1 MTISL
6 PLSFGSDPQPSTH
19 LHYPRLFTP
28 GALAGR
34 TLKNRIVHAAISLHF
49 PVHDDVPEGLIDY
62 HRTRAEG
69 GAAMLI
75 AEPLGMAPHQ
85 SNQRVPAW
93 SDRMSSGL
101 ARWAEAVES
110 LDCRLLAQ
118 VQDTGRGRHVPGRY
132 ASAIAPS
139 ALPDDITGSVPRA
152 MSGSDIEG
160 FIEHTAESCA
170 RLQRAGFS
178 GVEISAGHGHLF
190 HQFLSAYSNHREDQW
205 GGDFEGRCRFLV
217 ATCEAIRQRCGS
229 GFILGVK
236 LPGNDGIADSIDE
249 PTAAAIARHLSSR
262 VPPDFLCYA
271 QGAHHRTLEMHL
283 PDGTYPR
290 LPFHAMTRRLA
301 AQTPGIPVMTLGRIT
316 DPAEAEGALAQ
327 GDIALV
333 GLGRAL
339 ITDPAWPRKA
349 NEGRARDIR
358 YCVSCNTCWKVIVT
372 HTPIACDNHPRAG
385 SLREL
390 APLPMAAQQRRVAV
404 VGAGIA
410 GLEAALSSALR
421 GHAVTVYG
429 ASAEPGGKTRLYA
442 AMPVAESLSSIYDYQ
457 FVEAQKAGV
466 RFEMGRP
473 VDTAQLLAAAPEVVV
488 LATGAA
494 MSWPPSLPATLR
506 EQGWVPGLREAMAGL
521 LDVRQPQPG
530 TAVVLDM
537 DQTEGT
543 YAAVERLRD
552 LFAHVVVLCPRERLA
567 EDCGLVTRQRVQ
579 RRFHER
585 GITVH
590 CLAEPVWSNAFEEQ
604 ATLHWRSV
612 FGGPLQ
618 SISDVA
624 FFAYAT
630 PRVPDPALE
639 AMERTL
645 QNAGITV
652 RRVGD
657 CLAPRGVLEATAE
670 GHAVGMTI

>member
-1 MTISL
+1 MV
-6 PLSFGSDPQPSTH
+6 
-19 LHYPRLFTP
+19 
-28 GALAGR
+28 LAGR
-34 TLKNRIVHAAISLHF
+34 MLKNRIVHAAISLHF
-49 PVHDDVPEGLIDY
+49 PVLDGVPDGLIDY

-75 AEPLGMAPHQ
+75 AEPVGIAPHQ
-85 SNQRVPAW
+85 SAQRVPAW
-93 SDRMSSGL
+93 NDRMASGL
-101 ARWAEAVES
+101 ARWADAVES

-152 MSGSDIEG
+152 MSVADIDA
-160 FIEHTAESCA
+160 FIAHTAESCM

-190 HQFLSAYSNHREDQW
+190 HQFLSAYANHREDAW
-205 GGDFEGRCRFLV
+205 GGDFEGRCRLLV
-217 ATCEAIRQRCGS
+217 ATCEAIRQRCGG

-236 LPGNDGIADSIDE
+236 LPGDDGIAGSIDE
-249 PTAAAIARHLSSR
+249 ATAARIARHLCSH
-262 VPPDFLCYA
+262 VPPDFLSYA
-271 QGAHHRTLEMHL
+271 QGFHHHTLERHL
-283 PDGTYPR
+283 PDGTYAR
-290 LPFHAMTRRLA
+290 LPFQAQARRLA
-301 AQTPGIPVMTLGRIT
+301 AHTPGVPVMALGRIT
-316 DPAEAEGALAQ
+316 DPAEAEGQLAHGDMAL
-327 GDIALV
+327 I

-349 NEGRARDIR
+349 QQGRARDIR

-372 HTPIACDNHPRAG
+372 HTPIACDNNPRVGTA
-385 SLREL
+385 REL
-390 APLPMAAQQRRVAV
+390 APLASAAVPRRVAV

-410 GLEAALSSALR
+410 GLEAALTAALR
-421 GHAVTVYG
+421 GHAVTVHG
-429 ASAEPGGKTRLYA
+429 ASSEPGGATRLYA

-466 RFEMGRP
+466 RFVMGQR
-473 VDTAQLLAAAPEVVV
+473 VDTAQLLADAPDVVV

-494 MSWPPSLPATLR
+494 MGWPSCLPAELR
-506 EQGWVPGLREAMAGL
+506 TRGSVPDLREAMAGL
-521 LDVRQPQPG
+521 RAIRQPQPG

-552 LFAHVVVLCPRERLA
+552 LFANVVLLCPRERIA

-579 RRFHER
+579 RRLHER
-585 GITVH
+585 GVTVH
-590 CLAEPVWSNAFEEQ
+590 CLAEPVWHQKDFEDL

-612 FGGPLQ
+612 FGGELHR
-618 SISDVA
+618 IEDVA

-630 PRVPDPALE
+630 PRVPDLSLDTMQAALT
-639 AMERTL
+639 A
-645 QNAGITV
+645 AGV
-652 RRVGD
+652 AVHRAGD
-657 CLAPRGVLEATAE
+657 CLVARGVLEATAQ
-670 GHAVGMTI
+670 GHAVGMAI

>member
-1 MTISL
+1 M
-6 PLSFGSDPQPSTH
+6 PLSIGADTQASAHP
-19 LHYPRLFTP
+19 HYPHLFSP
-28 GALAGR
+28 CVLAGR

-49 PVHDDVPEGLIDY
+49 HVVDDVPEGLIDY

-75 AEPLGMAPHQ
+75 AEPVGIAPHQ
-85 SNQRVPAW
+85 SAQRVPAW
-93 SDRMSSGL
+93 NDRMASGL

-118 VQDTGRGRHVPGRY
+118 VQDTGRGRHIPGRY

-152 MSGSDIEG
+152 MSVSDIEA
-160 FIEHTAESCA
+160 FIAHTAESCA
-170 RLQRAGFS
+170 RLRRAGFS

-190 HQFLSAYSNHREDQW
+190 HQFLSAYSNHREDAW
-205 GGDFEGRCRFLV
+205 GGDFEGRCRLLV

-236 LPGNDGIADSIDE
+236 LPGEDGIAGSIDE
-249 PTAAAIARHLSSR
+249 PVAAAIARHLCSR
-262 VPPDFLCYA
+262 VRPDFLCYA
-271 QGAHHRTLEMHL
+271 QGSHHRTLEMHL

-290 LPFHAMTRRLA
+290 LPFHAMARRLA
-301 AQTPGIPVMTLGRIT
+301 AQTPGIPVMALGRFT

-327 GDIALV
+327 GDMALV

-349 NEGRARDIR
+349 ADGRARDIR

-372 HTPIACDNHPRAG
+372 HTPIACDNNPRVG
-385 SLREL
+385 RLREL
-390 APLPMAAQQRRVAV
+390 APLPPAPVPRRVAV

-410 GLEAALSSALR
+410 GLEAALSAALR

-442 AMPVAESLSSIYDYQ
+442 ALPVAESLSSIYDYQ

-466 RFEMGRP
+466 RFEMGRT
-473 VDTAQLLAAAPEVVV
+473 VDTAQLLSAAPEVVV

-494 MSWPPSLPATLR
+494 MGWPPSLPAELR
-506 EQGWVPGLREAMAGL
+506 AQGWVPDLREAMAGL
-521 LDVRQPQPG
+521 LEVRLPQPG

-552 LFAHVVVLCPRERLA
+552 LFAQVVVLCPRERIA
-567 EDCGLVTRQRVQ
+567 EDCALVTRQRVQ

-590 CLAEPVWSNAFEEQ
+590 CLAEPVWSDAFEDE

-618 SISDVA
+618 AIADVA

-639 AMERTL
+639 QMEQTL
-645 QNAGITV
+645 QAAGITV
-652 RRVGD
+652 RRAGD

-670 GHAVGMTI
+670 GHAVGMGI

>member
-1 MTISL
+1 ML
-6 PLSFGSDPQPSTH
+6 PAAHP
-19 LHYPRLFTP
+19 HYPHLFSSTV
-28 GALAGR
+28 LAGR
-34 TLKNRIVHAAISLHF
+34 SLKNRIVHAAISLHF

-75 AEPLGMAPHQ
+75 AEPVGIAPHQ
-85 SNQRVPAW
+85 SNQRVTAW
-93 SDRMSSGL
+93 NDRMASGL

-118 VQDTGRGRHVPGRY
+118 VQDTGRGRHIPGRY

-152 MSGSDIEG
+152 MSAADIEA
-160 FIEHTAESCA
+160 FIAHTAESCA

-190 HQFLSAYSNHREDQW
+190 HQFLSAYSNHREDAW
-205 GGDFEGRCRFLV
+205 GGDLEGRCRLLV
-217 ATCEAIRQRCGS
+217 ATSEAIRQRCGS

-236 LPGNDGIADSIDE
+236 LPGDDGIAGSIDE
-249 PTAAAIARHLSSR
+249 PQAAAIARHLCSR
-262 VPPDFLCYA
+262 VRPDFLCYA
-271 QGAHHRTLEMHL
+271 QGSHHRTLEMHL

-290 LPFHAMTRRLA
+290 LPFQAMARRLA
-301 AQTPGIPVMTLGRIT
+301 AHTPGVPVMALGRFT
-316 DPAEAEGALAQ
+316 DPAEAEGALAH
-327 GDIALV
+327 GDMALV

-349 NEGRARDIR
+349 AEGCARDIR

-372 HTPIACDNHPRAG
+372 HTPIACDNNPRVG
-385 SLREL
+385 QLREL
-390 APLPMAAQQRRVAV
+390 APLPRAAQPKRVAV

-410 GLEAALSSALR
+410 GLEAALSAALR

-442 AMPVAESLSSIYDYQ
+442 ALPVAESLSSIYDYQ

-466 RFEMGRP
+466 RFEMGRA
-473 VDTAQLLAAAPEVVV
+473 VDTGQLLATAPDAVV
-488 LATGAA
+488 LAAGAA
-494 MSWPPSLPATLR
+494 MSWPPSLPEALR
-506 EQGWVPGLREAMAGL
+506 AQGWVPDLREAMAGL
-521 LDVRQPQPG
+521 LEVRQPQPG

-552 LFAHVVVLCPRERLA
+552 LFTQVVVLCPRERIA
-567 EDCGLVTRQRVQ
+567 EDCALVTRQRVQ

-590 CLAEPVWSNAFEEQ
+590 CLAEPVWSDSFED
-604 ATLHWRSV
+604 AGTLQWRSV
-612 FGGPLQ
+612 FGGPLHD
-618 SISDVA
+618 IPDVA

-639 AMERTL
+639 DMEHAL
-645 QNAGITV
+645 QAAGIAV
-652 RRVGD
+652 RRAGD

-670 GHAVGMTI
+670 GHAVGLAL

>member
-1 MTISL
+1 MTT
-6 PLSFGSDPQPSTH
+6 PQPIPIGSGIQPPAH
-19 LHYPRLFTP
+19 PHYPRLFSPCT
-28 GALAGR
+28 LAGKA
-34 TLKNRIVHAAISLHF
+34 LKNRIVHAAISLHF

-75 AEPLGMAPHQ
+75 AEPVGIAPYQ

-93 SDRMSSGL
+93 NDRMASGL

-118 VQDTGRGRHVPGRY
+118 VQDSGRGRHIPGRY

-139 ALPDDITGSVPRA
+139 ALPDDITGSMPRA
-152 MSGSDIEG
+152 MSESDIDA
-160 FIEHTAESCA
+160 FIAYTAESCA

-190 HQFLSAYSNHREDQW
+190 HQFLSAYSNHRGDRW
-205 GGDFEGRCRFLV
+205 GGDLEGRCRFLT

-236 LPGNDGIADSIDE
+236 LPGDDGIAGSIDE
-249 PTAAAIARHLSSR
+249 LMAAAIARHLCSR

-271 QGAHHRTLEMHL
+271 QGTHHRTLEMHL

-290 LPFHAMTRRLA
+290 MPFHAMTQRLA
-301 AQTPGIPVMTLGRIT
+301 VHTPGIPVMTLGRFT

-339 ITDPAWPRKA
+339 IADPAWPRKA
-349 NEGRARDIR
+349 AEGRARDIR

-372 HTPIACDNHPRAG
+372 HTPIACDNNPRAG
-385 SLREL
+385 SPREL
-390 APLPMAAQQRRVAV
+390 VPLPPATQQQRVAV

-410 GLEAALSSALR
+410 GLEAALSAALR
-421 GHAVTVYG
+421 GHTVTVYG

-442 AMPVAESLSSIYDYQ
+442 ALPVAESLSSIYDYQ

-466 RFEMGRP
+466 RFEMGRT
-473 VDTAQLLAAAPEVVV
+473 VDTAQLLAAAPEAVV

-494 MSWPPSLPATLR
+494 MSWPPSLPTALR
-506 EQGWVPGLREAMAGL
+506 EQGWLPDLREAMAGL

-543 YAAVERLRD
+543 YAAMERLRD
-552 LFAHVVVLCPRERLA
+552 LFAHVVVLCPRERIA

-579 RRFHER
+579 RRLHER

-590 CLAEPVWSNAFEEQ
+590 CLAEPVWSDAFEEE

-618 SISDVA
+618 AIADVA
-624 FFAYAT
+624 LFTYAT
-630 PRVPDPALE
+630 PRVPDPRLE
-639 AMERTL
+639 QMERAL
-645 QNAGITV
+645 QAAGITV
-652 RRVGD
+652 HRAGD
-657 CLAPRGVLEATAE
+657 CLAPRGVLEATAD
-670 GHAVGMTI
+670 GHAVGMAI

>member
-1 MTISL
+1 MITPPPTSRSSGIE
-6 PLSFGSDPQPSTH
+6 PPAHP
-19 LHYPRLFTP
+19 HYPHLFSPCT
-28 GALAGR
+28 LAGK

-75 AEPLGMAPHQ
+75 AEPVGIAPHQ

-93 SDRMSSGL
+93 NGRMASGL

-118 VQDTGRGRHVPGRY
+118 VQDTGRGRHIPGRY

-139 ALPDDITGSVPRA
+139 ALPDDITGSMPRA
-152 MSGSDIEG
+152 MSASDIG
-160 FIEHTAESCA
+160 AFIAHTAESCA
-170 RLQRAGFS
+170 QLQRAGFS
-178 GVEISAGHGHLF
+178 GVEVSAGHGHLF
-190 HQFLSAYSNHREDQW
+190 HQFLSAYSNHREDEW

-236 LPGNDGIADSIDE
+236 LPGDDGIAGSIDE
-249 PTAAAIARHLSSR
+249 PTAAAIARHLCSR
-262 VPPDFLCYA
+262 VQPDFLCYA
-271 QGAHHRTLEMHL
+271 QGSHHRTLEMHL

-290 LPFHAMTRRLA
+290 LPFHAMVRRLA
-301 AQTPGIPVMTLGRIT
+301 AQTPGIPVMTLGRFT

-327 GDIALV
+327 GDIALA

-349 NEGRARDIR
+349 AEGRARDIR

-372 HTPIACDNHPRAG
+372 HTPIACDNNPRVG

-390 APLPMAAQQRRVAV
+390 TPLPLAARPRRVAV

-410 GLEAALSSALR
+410 GLEAALSAAQR

-442 AMPVAESLSSIYDYQ
+442 ALPAAESLSSIYDYQ

-466 RFEMGRP
+466 QFKMGHA
-473 VDTAQLLAAAPEVVV
+473 VSTAQLIATAPEVVV
-488 LATGAA
+488 LATGAT
-494 MSWPPSLPATLR
+494 MSWPPCLPIDLR
-506 EQGWVPGLREAMAGL
+506 AQGWLPDLREAMASLAG
-521 LDVRQPQPG
+521 VRQPQPG

-537 DQTEGT
+537 EQTEGT

-552 LFAHVVVLCPRERLA
+552 LFAHVVVLCPRERIA
-567 EDCGLVTRQRVQ
+567 EDCSLVTRQRVQ

-590 CLAEPVWSNAFEEQ
+590 CLAEPVWSEAFEET

-612 FGGPLQ
+612 FGGALQ
-618 SISDVA
+618 PIEDVA
-624 FFAYAT
+624 LFTYAT
-630 PRVPDPALE
+630 PRVPDSALEQMEPALQ
-639 AMERTL
+639 A
-645 QNAGITV
+645 AGITV
-652 RRVGD
+652 HRAGD
-657 CLAPRGVLEATAE
+657 CLTPRGVLEATAE
-670 GHAVGMTI
+670 GHLVGSKV

>member
-1 MTISL
+1 
-6 PLSFGSDPQPSTH
+6 
-19 LHYPRLFTP
+19 
-28 GALAGR
+28 
-34 TLKNRIVHAAISLHF
+34 
-49 PVHDDVPEGLIDY
+49 
-62 HRTRAEG
+62 
-69 GAAMLI
+69 
-75 AEPLGMAPHQ
+75 
-85 SNQRVPAW
+85 
-93 SDRMSSGL
+93 MS
-101 ARWAEAVES
+101 E
-110 LDCRLLAQ
+110 
-118 VQDTGRGRHVPGRY
+118 
-132 ASAIAPS
+132 
-139 ALPDDITGSVPRA
+139 
-152 MSGSDIEG
+152 SDIDA
-160 FIEHTAESCA
+160 FIAYTAESCA

-190 HQFLSAYSNHREDQW
+190 HQFLSAYSNHRGDRW
-205 GGDFEGRCRFLV
+205 GGDLEGRCRFLT

-236 LPGNDGIADSIDE
+236 LPGDDGIAGSIDE
-249 PTAAAIARHLSSR
+249 LMAAAIARHLCSR

-271 QGAHHRTLEMHL
+271 QGTHHRTLEMHL

-290 LPFHAMTRRLA
+290 MPFHAMTQRLA
-301 AQTPGIPVMTLGRIT
+301 VHTPGIPVMTLGRFT

-339 ITDPAWPRKA
+339 IADPAWPRKA
-349 NEGRARDIR
+349 AEGRARDIR

-372 HTPIACDNHPRAG
+372 HTPIACDNNPRAG
-385 SLREL
+385 SPREL
-390 APLPMAAQQRRVAV
+390 VPLPPATQQQRVAV

-410 GLEAALSSALR
+410 GLEAALSAALR
-421 GHAVTVYG
+421 GHTVTVYG

-442 AMPVAESLSSIYDYQ
+442 ALPVAESLSSIYDYQ

-466 RFEMGRP
+466 RFEMGRT
-473 VDTAQLLAAAPEVVV
+473 VDTAQLLAAAPEAVV

-494 MSWPPSLPATLR
+494 MSWPPSLPTALR
-506 EQGWVPGLREAMAGL
+506 EQGWLPDLREAMAGL

-543 YAAVERLRD
+543 YAAMERLRD
-552 LFAHVVVLCPRERLA
+552 LFAHVVVLCPRERIA

-579 RRFHER
+579 RRLHER

-590 CLAEPVWSNAFEEQ
+590 CLAEPVWSDAFEEE

-618 SISDVA
+618 AIADVA
-624 FFAYAT
+624 LFTYAT
-630 PRVPDPALE
+630 PRVPDPRLE
-639 AMERTL
+639 QMERAL
-645 QNAGITV
+645 QAAGITV
-652 RRVGD
+652 HRAGD
-657 CLAPRGVLEATAE
+657 CLAPRGVLEATAD
-670 GHAVGMTI
+670 GHAVGMAI